1 MGKEY
6 ITDTITLQGDI
17 TFNEKTQTQSKITQI
32 NYEGLNGET
41 QSALASQTT
50 LAEASINPVSK
61 TTISLGGFV
70 DSESQFINEEETTAT
85 KIKIYTGEQPSKN
98 LIEFYPGQERFT
110 IDKRGYVGIN
120 NPNID
125 SDLVTL
131 DVRST
136 TAFSTNPE
144 FPPRLNT
151 PAVAITHPY
160 YNNKAGKPPTPQYI
174 GRLQFRSIQNPDEG
188 GLVVIPTD
196 MAAIQVE
203 TDGQANVYED
213 ARVSMSLNTN
223 TGDGEGRPTLVK
235 HLEINGYKNRTKIFT
250 QLNLGNV
257 PVFRSQEEAV
267 DEGKLVNG
275 DVYQDREQNLK
286 IVFLLEEEEGDRFKV
301 EQAKG

>member
-6 ITDTITLQGDI
+6 ITDTVTLRGDKTINEIT
-17 TFNEKTQTQSKITQI
+17 KTQSRITQI
-32 NYEGLNGET
+32 NYTDLDGEA
-41 QSALASQTT
+41 QIALASQTT
-50 LAEASINPVSK
+50 FKETFQDAAAE

-70 DSESQFINEEETTAT
+70 DSESEVISFGNTTAN
-85 KIKIYTGEQPSKN
+85 KIKIYTGEALSKMSV
-98 LIEFYPGQERFT
+98 IYYEGKERFT

-160 YNNKAGKPPTPQYI
+160 YRDKAGKPPTPQYI

-213 ARVSMSLNTN
+213 ARVNMSLNTN
-223 TGDGEGRPTLVK
+223 TISKGGITGIVK
-235 HLEINGYKNRTKIFT
+235 HLEINGYENKTKIFT

-257 PVFRSQEEAV
+257 PVFRDLKEAMN
-267 DEGKLVNG
+267 GGLVSG
-275 DVYQDREQNLK
+275 DVWQDNDAILRIIFSEQENDVK
-286 IVFLLEEEEGDRFKV
+286 EEPRGVK
-301 EQAKG
+301 